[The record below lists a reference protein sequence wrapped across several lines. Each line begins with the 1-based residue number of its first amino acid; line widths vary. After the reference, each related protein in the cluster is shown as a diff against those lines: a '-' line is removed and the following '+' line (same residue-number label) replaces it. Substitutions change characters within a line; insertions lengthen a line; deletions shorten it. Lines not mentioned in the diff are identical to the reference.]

1 MNKHRRGKWFVAL
14 SVTLAFLWTSSISVH
29 AEAAKKKI
37 RFGIQTPPEVADP
50 EDLMKL
56 WQEAESWGYDSAWT
70 FDHFIPISGNTKGP
84 CLDGWMLLGALAT
97 KTSKIRIGCMVTG
110 NTYRNPA
117 ILAKM
122 ATTVD
127 LLSNGRLE
135 LGIGAGWFEFEHTAY
150 GVPFYTPKERTRRLA
165 ESVQIIR
172 SLWTEKETTFKGK
185 YYQID
190 HAPFEPKP
198 VQKPYPPIL
207 IGGIG
212 KKWTLPII
220 AKYANA
226 WNMLPTSPAQMADL
240 LKTLNGYCEKYKR
253 DCTEIEKS
261 YLTRLVISDDPKK
274 MDQTVQA
281 FAQLRHISPE
291 ETKAVILVG
300 NVEEVKKQVQAYIDA
315 GITHI
320 IIGQR
325 QPYDREGLQRFAKEV
340 MPAFR

>member
-1 MNKHRRGKWFVAL
+1 MSKLRKGRWLVTLCVAL
-14 SVTLAFLWTSSISVH
+14 ALIASNVSVH
-29 AEAAKKKI
+29 AETAKKKI

-50 EDLMKL
+50 EDLIKL
-56 WQEAESWGYDSAWT
+56 WQEAEAWGYDTAWT

-97 KTSKIRIGCMVTG
+97 KTSKIRIGCLVTG

-127 LLSNGRLE
+127 LLSHGRLE

-150 GVPFYTPKERTRRLA
+150 GIPFYTPKERTRRLA
-165 ESVQIIR
+165 ETVQIIR
-172 SLWTEKETTFKGK
+172 SLWTEKETTFNGK
-185 YYQID
+185 YYQLKN
-190 HAPFEPKP
+190 APFEPKP
-198 VQKPYPPIL
+198 LQKPHPPIL

-220 AKYANA
+220 AKYADA
-226 WNMLPTSPAQMADL
+226 WNMLPNPPGQMADL
-240 LKTLNGYCEKYKR
+240 LKTLNGYCEKYQR

-261 YLTRLVISDDPKK
+261 YLTRLVMNEDAGKI
-274 MDQTVQA
+274 DQTVQA
-281 FAQLRHISPE
+281 LAQLRKVSPE
-291 ETKAVILVG
+291 EAKAMILAG
-300 NVEEVKKQVQAYIDA
+300 TAEDIKKQVQGYIDA
-315 GITHI
+315 GVTHI

>member
-1 MNKHRRGKWFVAL
+1 MSKLRKGRWLVTLCVAL
-14 SVTLAFLWTSSISVH
+14 AFIASRVSVH
-29 AEAAKKKI
+29 AETAKKKI

-50 EDLMKL
+50 EDLIKL
-56 WQEAESWGYDSAWT
+56 WQEAEAWGYDTAWT

-97 KTSKIRIGCMVTG
+97 KTSKIRIGCLVTG

-127 LLSNGRLE
+127 LLSHGRLE

-150 GVPFYTPKERTRRLA
+150 GIPFYTPKERTRRLA
-165 ESVQIIR
+165 ETVQIIR
-172 SLWTEKETTFKGK
+172 SLWTEKETTFDGK
-185 YYQID
+185 YYQLKA
-190 HAPFEPKP
+190 APFEPKP
-198 VQKPYPPIL
+198 LQKPHPPIL

-220 AKYANA
+220 AKYADA
-226 WNMLPTSPAQMADL
+226 WNMLPNPPGQMADL
-240 LKTLNGYCEKYKR
+240 LKTLNGYCEKYRR

-261 YLTRLVISDDPKK
+261 YLTRLVINEDAGKI
-274 MDQTVQA
+274 DQTVQA
-281 FAQLRHISPE
+281 LAQLRKVSPQE
-291 ETKAVILVG
+291 AKAMILVG
-300 NVEEVKKQVQAYIDA
+300 TAEDIKKQVQGYIDA
-315 GITHI
+315 GVTHI

>member
-1 MNKHRRGKWFVAL
+1 MDKPRRGKWLVAL
-14 SVTLAFLWTSSISVH
+14 SVTLAFLWASSISVH
-29 AEAAKKKI
+29 AEAVKKKI

-50 EDLMKL
+50 EDLIKL

-84 CLDGWMLLGALAT
+84 CVDGWMLLGALAT

-127 LLSNGRLE
+127 LLSHGRLE

-150 GVPFYTPKERTRRLA
+150 GIPFYTAKERTRRLK

-172 SLWTEKETTFKGK
+172 SLWTEKETTFTGK
-185 YYQID
+185 YYTID

-207 IGGIG
+207 IGGQG
-212 KKWTLPII
+212 QKWTLPIV
-220 AKYANA
+220 ARYADA
-226 WNMLPTSPAQMADL
+226 WNLGNAGPA
-240 LKTLNGYCEKYKR
+240 KTKELIQTLDHLCEKYKR
-253 DCTEIEKS
+253 DCNTIEKS
-261 YLTRLVISDDPKK
+261 NLTSLVLGDDPEKNAATL
-274 MDQTVQA
+274 QRIATARRLTPEQA
-281 FAQLRHISPE
+281 KEVL
-291 ETKAVILVG
+291 LNG
-300 NVEEVKKQVQAYIDA
+300 NVEEVKKQIQAYIDA
-315 GITHI
+315 GVTHI

>member
-1 MNKHRRGKWFVAL
+1 MREKCQGKWLLALGMALTFVATVCV
-14 SVTLAFLWTSSISVH
+14 SAQ
-29 AEAAKKKI
+29 AETPKKKI

-97 KTSKIRIGCMVTG
+97 KTSKMRIGCLVTG

-150 GVPFYTPKERTRRLA
+150 GVPFYTPKERTRRL
-165 ESVQIIR
+165 EETVQIIR
-172 SLWTEKETTFKGK
+172 ALWTEKETTFKGK

-190 HAPFEPKP
+190 RAPFEPKP

-207 IGGIG
+207 IGGVG

-226 WNMLPTSPAQMADL
+226 WNMLPTAPTQMAEL

-261 YLTRLVISDDPKK
+261 YLTRLVISEDPKK
-274 MDQTVQA
+274 IDQTVQA
-281 FAQLRHISPE
+281 FAQLRRIPAE
-291 ETKAVILVG
+291 DAKATILVG
-300 NVEEVKKQVQAYIDA
+300 NPEEVKKQVQAYIDA

>member
-1 MNKHRRGKWFVAL
+1 MSKLRKGRWLVTLCVAL
-14 SVTLAFLWTSSISVH
+14 ALIASNVSVH
-29 AEAAKKKI
+29 AETAKKKI

-50 EDLMKL
+50 EDLIKL
-56 WQEAESWGYDSAWT
+56 WQEAEAWGYDTAWT

-84 CLDGWMLLGALAT
+84 CLDGWMLLSALAT
-97 KTSKIRIGCMVTG
+97 KTSKIRIGCLVTG

-127 LLSNGRLE
+127 LLSHGRLE

-150 GVPFYTPKERTRRLA
+150 GIPFYTPKERTRRLA
-165 ESVQIIR
+165 ETVQLIR
-172 SLWTEKETTFKGK
+172 SLWTEKETTFNGK
-185 YYQID
+185 YYQLKN
-190 HAPFEPKP
+190 APFEPKP
-198 VQKPYPPIL
+198 LQKPHPPIL

-220 AKYANA
+220 AKYADA
-226 WNMLPTSPAQMADL
+226 WNMLPNPPGQMADL
-240 LKTLNGYCEKYKR
+240 LKTLNGYCEKYQR

-261 YLTRLVISDDPKK
+261 YLTRLVMNEDAGKI
-274 MDQTVQA
+274 DQTVQA
-281 FAQLRHISPE
+281 LAQLRKVSPE
-291 ETKAVILVG
+291 EAKAMILAG
-300 NVEEVKKQVQAYIDA
+300 NTEEIKKQVQGYIDA
-315 GITHI
+315 GVTHI